1 MGTKRYDYDVE
12 DIVSMYKNGAF
23 CSDIAAKYGM
33 SVANVSYILRK
44 NGFTRNAR
52 GGAVAS
58 MIPKREFQV
67 EPEKKRDEELDAI
80 AAKNAVNACLVV
92 ESREVAL
99 KGTVGEYHV
108 FGKDRRVVVAVGD
121 GMLDIAFDTLPDF
134 ISELKAIARNMGG
147 AGTRMRN
154 VVI

>member
-1 MGTKRYDYDVE
+1 
-12 DIVSMYKNGAF
+12 
-23 CSDIAAKYGM
+23 
-33 SVANVSYILRK
+33 
-44 NGFTRNAR
+44 
-52 GGAVAS
+52 
-58 MIPKREFQV
+58 
-67 EPEKKRDEELDAI
+67 
-80 AAKNAVNACLVV
+80 VNACLVV

-147 AGTRMRN
+147 LEPGCEMW
-154 VVI
+154 